1 MKLRTLVVTVAVLA
15 AASVAVFFL
24 QRPAP
29 PASADPHVGQPL
41 VTDATLQET
50 ARFVLSDQGKTVTLA
65 RQADGTWRV
74 PAYYDLPVDF
84 SKLSRLIDDLAAA
97 KIQRAVTRNPERIA
111 RLEFKDTKLQLFDA
125 AGKSLWSVT
134 LGKNAD
140 SGGRFL
146 RFDDQP
152 AAYLA
157 SFSAWLDAEPKNWA
171 DSSLLK
177 LKADDIAKVEIGFAD
192 DAPVVVSR
200 EKKEAPWTAAKT
212 PDGQQVNP
220 AKITSLL
227 SSLDTLRF
235 TDTTAPDDAKA
246 VAARAHER
254 TLALTTFAG
263 ETVTVALGREPE
275 QKKLKP
281 PSADAKSGPAALGT
295 TADLEKKESPEKSGS
310 PSAPAQPPLPEFE
323 TIPAGPVFAFIK
335 NSDRAAP
342 INALMAKRAFQISD
356 YTFTSLPQKP
366 ADLFEPAP
374 KPEAAKPAEK
384 PDNTKG

>member
-29 PASADPHVGQPL
+29 PASADPRVGQPL

-74 PAYYDLPVDF
+74 PTYYDLPADF

-134 LGKNAD
+134 LGKHAD

-192 DAPVVVSR
+192 GAPVVVSR

-212 PDGQQVNP
+212 PDGQQDNP

-275 QKKLKP
+275 H
-281 PSADAKSGPAALGT
+281 DPAAYCGGRVLARHKQCDHHVGDFLIWDRRPIAVDAAHQIPDHILGMRFLGCACLLPT
-295 TADLEKKESPEKSGS
+295 LADNIEVDLAHACVG
-310 PSAPAQPPLPEFE
+310 
-323 TIPAGPVFAFIK
+323 G
-335 NSDRAAP
+335 
-342 INALMAKRAFQISD
+342 ISLAIVWQRCPGKHEI
-356 YTFTSLPQKP
+356 YGR
-366 ADLFEPAP
+366 
-374 KPEAAKPAEK
+374 EA
-384 PDNTKG
+384 